1 MADTEPSLSNCLYF
15 TVNKLS
21 RVIGKMAEE
30 EFEIT
35 GLSPTYALLIN
46 IVNVNKGVGQKEIGE
61 ALHMT
66 PSTITRFIDKL
77 EVKGLV
83 IRKCEGKNCR
93 IYPTEKGQKLQPD
106 IDKAWSNLHERYSK
120 ILSYEKEK
128 QLIETIDKIGIK
140 LEENF

>member
-1 MADTEPSLSNCLYF
+1 MADTDPSLRNCLYF

-21 RVIGKMAEE
+21 RVIGRMAEE

-46 IVNVNKGVGQKEIGE
+46 IVNANKGVGQKEIGE

-77 EVKGLV
+77 EVKELV

-93 IYPTEKGQKLQPD
+93 IYPTEKGKRLQSD

-120 ILSYEKEK
+120 ILGYEEGER
-128 QLIETIDKIGIK
+128 LIDIIDRLEIK